1 MTGNSTSSGVVT
13 TADEVPGGA
22 ALTPGV
28 PRRRVPR
35 RRAPRAAQRVAGTV
49 GTHLVM
55 VIICGFALAPLLW
68 AISSAF
74 KSDSEILTG
83 ISLIPLKPT
92 LDHFITV
99 IAQTDFLQWFLNS
112 LLVSLGVTVLSI
124 VVGSLAGYALSRWRF
139 RGQALYG
146 NSLLAVQM
154 FPGVMLAIPM
164 YLLLT
169 RFGLIDTLWALLVTY
184 LTFALSF
191 SVWMLKGY
199 FDGIPREIEEAA
211 MVDGL
216 GRLGALW
223 HVILPL
229 AGPGIVTVAVNAF
242 LLSWNEFFF
251 AYVFLASKEKF
262 TLSLGMYSFIEQ
274 FTTQWGNI
282 MAAGVLST
290 IPVLIFF
297 FLLQKSLTRGLVAGA
312 TKG

>member
-1 MTGNSTSSGVVT
+1 MRGHAAVSPPAVRTHRV
-13 TADEVPGGA
+13 VPGA
-22 ALTPGV
+22 PARSTV
-28 PRRRVPR
+28 VSRRRPHAG
-35 RRAPRAAQRVAGTV
+35 RRAVGLAGTHV
-49 GTHLVM
+49 AMILV
-55 VIICGFALAPLLW
+55 CGFALAPLLW

-74 KSDSEILTG
+74 KSDSEIMTG
-83 ISLIPLKPT
+83 ISLVPTHPT
-92 LDHFITV
+92 LDHFRAV
-99 IAQTDFLQWFLNS
+99 IAESGFARWFLNS
-112 LLVSLGVTVLSI
+112 LLVSVGVTFLSI
-124 VVGSLAGYALSRWRF
+124 VVGSLAGYAMSRWRF
-139 RGQALYG
+139 RGRGLYG

-169 RFGLIDTLWALLVTY
+169 RFGLIDTLFALLVTY
-184 LTFALSF
+184 LTFALAF

-211 MVDGL
+211 LVDGL
-216 GRLGALW
+216 TRLGALR

-251 AYVFLASKEKF
+251 AYVFLASSEKF
-262 TLSLGMYSFIEQ
+262 TLSLGLYSFIQQ

-282 MAAGVLST
+282 MSAGVLST

-297 FLLQKSLTRGLVAGA
+297 FALQKSLTRGLVSGA

>member
-1 MTGNSTSSGVVT
+1 MTGNEITTDRIIT

-22 ALTPGV
+22 ALTPGI
-28 PRRRVPR
+28 PRW
-35 RRAPRAAQRVAGTV
+35 RAPRAAQRAAASAGT
-49 GTHLVM
+49 HAAMVM
-55 VIICGFALAPLLW
+55 ICGFALAPLLW

-74 KSDSEILTG
+74 KSDSEIMTG
-83 ISLIPLKPT
+83 ISLIPLEPT
-92 LDHFITV
+92 LDHFKAV
-99 IAQTDFLQWFLNS
+99 IADSNFVRWFLNS
-112 LLVSLGVTVLSI
+112 LLVSLGVTILSI
-124 VVGSLAGYALSRWRF
+124 AVGSLGGYALSRWRF
-139 RGQALYG
+139 RGEGLYG

-169 RFGLIDTLWALLVTY
+169 RFGLIDTLWALLATY
-184 LTFALSF
+184 LTFALAF

-211 MVDGL
+211 LVDGL
-216 GRLGALW
+216 TRLGALW

-251 AYVFLASKEKF
+251 AYVFLASNENF
-262 TLSLGMYSFIEQ
+262 TLSLGMYSYIQQ

-290 IPVLIFF
+290 VPVLIFF
-297 FLLQKSLTRGLVAGA
+297 FMLQKSLTRGLVAGA

>member
-1 MTGNSTSSGVVT
+1 MRGGTVVSQPAVLT
-13 TADEVPGGA
+13 DDVVPVDPA
-22 ALTPGV
+22 RSAV
-28 PRRRVPR
+28 VRRRKPR
-35 RRAPRAAQRVAGTV
+35 AVRRALGLAGTHV
-49 GTHLVM
+49 AM
-55 VIICGFALAPLLW
+55 VVICGFALAPLLW

-74 KSDSEILTG
+74 KSDSEIMTG
-83 ISLIPLKPT
+83 ISLIPTEPT
-92 LDHFITV
+92 LDHFRTV
-99 IAQTDFLQWFLNS
+99 MADSGFGRWFLNS
-112 LLVSLGVTVLSI
+112 LLVSLGVTFLSI
-124 VVGSLAGYALSRWRF
+124 VVGSLAGYAMSRWRF
-139 RGQALYG
+139 RGKGLYG

-184 LTFALSF
+184 LTFALAF

-211 MVDGL
+211 LVDGL
-216 GRLGALW
+216 TRLGALR

-251 AYVFLASKEKF
+251 AYVFLATTDKF
-262 TLSLGMYSFIEQ
+262 TLSLGLYSFIQQ

-297 FLLQKSLTRGLVAGA
+297 FMLQKSLTRGLVSGA